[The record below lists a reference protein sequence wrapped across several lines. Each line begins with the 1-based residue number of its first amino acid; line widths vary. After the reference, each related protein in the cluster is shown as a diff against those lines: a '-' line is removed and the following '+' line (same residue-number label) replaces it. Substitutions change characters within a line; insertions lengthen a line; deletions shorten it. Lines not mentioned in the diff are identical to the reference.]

1 MSRFDEI
8 AQIYDHR
15 LPPLRSPEVWEQT
28 LRMTSGFWRLNF
40 CEAML
45 LTLQNPKAEMCGTI
59 DQWNNIGR
67 YIRRGEHS
75 TAVFRSRTDTQLM
88 YLFDVRQT
96 YGKAYN
102 SKWKL
107 SERMADGIVDECN
120 DTYGRERM
128 HKALLLKYPD
138 SGIPGE
144 TTVYRVMTA
153 IGITHRP
160 NRINESGP

>member
-15 LPPLRSPEVWEQT
+15 LPQLRSPEVWEQT
-28 LRMTSGFWRLNF
+28 LRMTSSFWRLNF

-88 YLFDVRQT
+88 YLSMCARPT
-96 YGKAYN
+96 ERRTIPSG
-102 SKWKL
+102 SSP
-107 SERMADGIVDECN
+107 SEWL
-120 DTYGRERM
+120 T
-128 HKALLLKYPD
+128 
-138 SGIPGE
+138 
-144 TTVYRVMTA
+144 
-153 IGITHRP
+153 
-160 NRINESGP
+160 ES

>member
-1 MSRFDEI
+1 MEQSEDCSIFHYTEVPMSRFNEI

-15 LPPLRSPEVWEQT
+15 IPQLRSPEVWEQT

-88 YLFDVRQT
+88 YLFNVRQT

-107 SERMADGIVDECN
+107 SDCVCQEKTDPLAKKKNEPPSDR
-120 DTYGRERM
+120 
-128 HKALLLKYPD
+128 KKY
-138 SGIPGE
+138 S
-144 TTVYRVMTA
+144 
-153 IGITHRP
+153 HLC
-160 NRINESGP
+160 

>member
-1 MSRFDEI
+1 MSRFSEI

-15 LPPLRSPEVWEQT
+15 IPQLRSPEVWEQT
-28 LRMTSGFWRLNF
+28 LRMTSSFWRLNF

-75 TAVFRSRTDTQLM
+75 TAVFRIRTDTQLM

-107 SERMADGIVDECN
+107 SDCVCQEKNEPLAKKKMSHLVTEKNIATCVENKSKVETHIAPLQ
-120 DTYGRERM
+120 RERS
-128 HKALLLKYPD
+128 D
-138 SGIPGE
+138 
-144 TTVYRVMTA
+144 
-153 IGITHRP
+153 
-160 NRINESGP
+160 

>member
-15 LPPLRSPEVWEQT
+15 LPQLRSPEVWEQT
-28 LRMTSGFWRLNF
+28 LRMTSSCLRLNF
-40 CEAML
+40 CE
-45 LTLQNPKAEMCGTI
+45 AEMCGTI

-67 YIRRGEHS
+67 YIRCGEHS

-88 YLFDVRQT
+88 YLFNVRQT

-107 SERMADGIVDECN
+107 SDCVCQEKTDPLAKKKMSHLVTEKNIATCVEN
-120 DTYGRERM
+120 
-128 HKALLLKYPD
+128 KSKV
-138 SGIPGE
+138 E
-144 TTVYRVMTA
+144 THIAPLQRK
-153 IGITHRP
+153 R
-160 NRINESGP
+160 SD

>member
-1 MSRFDEI
+1 MLHFHFTEVPMSRFDEI

-15 LPPLRSPEVWEQT
+15 LPRLRSPEVWEQT
-28 LRMTSGFWRLNF
+28 LRMTSSFWRLNF

-59 DQWNNIGR
+59 GQWNNIGR
-67 YIRRGEHS
+67 YIRCGEHS

-88 YLFDVRQT
+88 YLFNVRQT

-107 SERMADGIVDECN
+107 SDCVCQKKTDPLAKKKNEPPSDR
-120 DTYGRERM
+120 
-128 HKALLLKYPD
+128 KKY
-138 SGIPGE
+138 S
-144 TTVYRVMTA
+144 
-153 IGITHRP
+153 HLC
-160 NRINESGP
+160 